1 MSCLSG
7 WNPPIGQ
14 TGQTGHL
21 SVLSVS
27 ENRTDGRTLIECP
40 VCPVRM
46 SGLSCPAVEH
56 VAGRSL
62 FPSRS
67 RGWLDQPN
75 VIDPGN
81 LARANQ
87 SIFASLFQCPLERLQ
102 FGLPLGFGVGSLCR
116 VGRHELKADGVE
128 GTALTVRSASSPGSL
143 LP

>member
-14 TGQTGHL
+14 TGQAGHL

-27 ENRTDGRTLIECP
+27 ENGQTGQDTNRVSCLSGSD
-40 VCPVRM
+40 VR
-46 SGLSCPAVEH
+46 SVLSAVAH

-75 VIDPGN
+75 IIDPGN
-81 LARANQ
+81 LAGADQ
-87 SIFASLFQCPLERLQ
+87 SIAASLFQCPLERL
-102 FGLPLGFGVGSLCR
+102 
-116 VGRHELKADGVE
+116 
-128 GTALTVRSASSPGSL
+128 
-143 LP
+143 